1 MRILIIPSA
10 KLINEELQSRYGKIV
25 PILIPLENGIVLDKL
40 YKEYGNYYDE
50 IIITL
55 YEERESTLKIIN
67 LKNYPKLKVKIL
79 SKLDD
84 IGNGIREVLKSFKNR
99 ENISN
104 LSINFGDIYIKNL
117 NKYLNKNIC
126 CYSKNSEIDRWAYFT
141 KDDNN
146 LIIIQEKTKKV
157 TTNQRK
163 DILIG
168 FFNITSVERFYS
180 IISKKEKG
188 EKDSLYQSL
197 EEYNSYNRL
206 QCVLEDN
213 WDDFGHLDNFLKAQ
227 KIVETRFFNEISI
240 DKDKNILTKKSE
252 EKEKLINEIKW
263 FLTLPNKL
271 QWITPRIYSYS
282 LEWEQPKI
290 LMEYYS
296 YPTLHHLYLY
306 GNHNI
311 DKWKKIFKK
320 LFYVH
325 NEMKGYSLK
334 INREDIKMALNN
346 IYINKTIERLEKVRQ
361 DSNFSRY
368 FEEEFYINNI
378 KIKSLNKLKELIIE
392 LVEKLEI
399 NKKEE
404 LNIIH
409 GDYFFANILY
419 DPTADIIKL
428 IDPRGDFGGY
438 GIYGDPNYDLAK
450 LAHSVD
456 GKYDFIIED
465 LFELEEL
472 DKGFNYKII
481 YSKKYDE
488 IKELFY
494 SNFDKEARLTIKFIQ
509 TLLFLSMIPLH
520 KDKPKR
526 QKVMLGVGVRI
537 LNEVIEEIGVKE
549 K

>member
-1 MRILIIPSA
+1 MKILIIPSA
-10 KLINEELQSRYGKIV
+10 KIINEELQSRYGKIV

-40 YKEYGNYYDE
+40 YKEYENYYDE

-55 YEERESTLKIIN
+55 YEEIENTLKIIN
-67 LKNYPKLKVKIL
+67 LKNYPKLKIKIL

-84 IGNGIREVLKSFKNR
+84 IGNGIREVLKNLKNR
-99 ENISN
+99 GNISN
-104 LSINFGDIYIKNL
+104 LSINFGDIYIENL
-117 NKYLNKNIC
+117 NKYLNRNIL

-141 KDDNN
+141 KENN
-146 LIIIQEKTKKV
+146 TLVITQEKTKE
-157 TTNQRK
+157 TTINQRK
-163 DILIG
+163 NILIG
-168 FFNITSVERFYS
+168 FFNITSVEKFYS

-188 EKDSLYQSL
+188 EKDTLYQSL
-197 EEYNSYNRL
+197 EEYNSYNG
-206 QCVLEDN
+206 LECILENN
-213 WDDFGHLDNFLKAQ
+213 WNDFGHLDNFLQVQ
-227 KIVETRFFNEISI
+227 KIVETRFFNEINI
-240 DKDKNILTKKSE
+240 DKDKNILTKKSQ
-252 EKEKLINEIKW
+252 EKEKLINEIRW
-263 FLTLPNKL
+263 FLTLPNNL

-282 LEWEQPKI
+282 LEWEQPEVS
-290 LMEYYS
+290 MEYYS

-306 GNHNI
+306 GNHTI
-311 DKWKKIFKK
+311 DKWKKVFKK
-320 LFYVH
+320 LFFVH
-325 NEMKGYSLK
+325 DEMRKYNLK
-334 INREDIKMALNN
+334 INKQDVEKALNN
-346 IYINKTIERLEKVRQ
+346 IYINKTIERLGKLMQ
-361 DSNFSRY
+361 DKNFSKY

-378 KIKSLNKLKELIIE
+378 KIENLNKLKDLVIK

-409 GDYFFANILY
+409 GDYFFANMLY

-456 GKYDFIIED
+456 GKYDFIVED

-472 DKGFNYKII
+472 DKGFNYKIV
-481 YSKKYDE
+481 YSEKYDE

-494 SNFDKEARLTIKFIQ
+494 SHFDKKVRLKIKFIQ
-509 TLLFLSMIPLH
+509 SLLFLSMIPLH

-537 LNEVIEEIGVKE
+537 LNEVMEEIGVKE

>member
-346 IYINKTIERLEKVRQ
+346 IYITKTIERLEKVRQ

>member
-1 MRILIIPSA
+1 M
-10 KLINEELQSRYGKIV
+10 
-25 PILIPLENGIVLDKL
+25 
-40 YKEYGNYYDE
+40 
-50 IIITL
+50 
-55 YEERESTLKIIN
+55 
-67 LKNYPKLKVKIL
+67 
-79 SKLDD
+79 
-84 IGNGIREVLKSFKNR
+84 
-99 ENISN
+99 
-104 LSINFGDIYIKNL
+104 
-117 NKYLNKNIC
+117 NKNII

-141 KDDNN
+141 KNDSN
-146 LIIIQEKTKKV
+146 LIIKQEKTKE
-157 TTNQRK
+157 TRTNQRK

-168 FFNITSVERFYS
+168 FFNITSVEKFYS

-188 EKDSLYQSL
+188 EKDTLYQSL
-197 EEYNSYNRL
+197 EEYNSYNGL
-206 QCVLEDN
+206 ECILEDN
-213 WDDFGHLDNFLKAQ
+213 WNDFGHLDNFLQIQ

-282 LEWEQPKI
+282 LEWEQPKVS
-290 LMEYYS
+290 MEYYS

-325 NEMKGYSLK
+325 DEMKGYSLK
-334 INREDIKMALNN
+334 INREDIEKALNN
-346 IYINKTIERLEKVRQ
+346 IYINKTIERLEKVKQ
-361 DSNFSRY
+361 DKNFSRY
-368 FEEEFYINNI
+368 FEKEFYINNI
-378 KIKSLNKLKELIIE
+378 KIESLNKLKRLIIE

-399 NKKEE
+399 NKREE

-438 GIYGDPNYDLAK
+438 GVYGDPNYDLAK

-456 GKYDFIIED
+456 GKYDFIVED
-465 LFELEEL
+465 LFELEEI
-472 DKGFNYKII
+472 DKGFNYKIV
-481 YSKKYDE
+481 YSEKYDG

-494 SNFDKEARLTIKFIQ
+494 SHFDKKVRLKIKFIQ
-509 TLLFLSMIPLH
+509 ALLFLSMIPLH

-537 LNEVIEEIGVKE
+537 LNEVMEEIGVKE